1 MSPLPRFLLQL
12 TLGLTLP
19 LSFAWSQTD
28 SAASASPPT
37 YADGALAEGDDAS
50 FQPDL
55 PILDPDYTWP
65 DPREAAAERGA
76 FEVLPIALREVVDVA
91 LSRNLGLAIER
102 LNPADARDNVEA
114 ARADF
119 DPRLNFSGARR
130 ETRSPPSS
138 TALDGAA
145 VPETENRDYAGSV
158 TQRIPL
164 GTELTA
170 SATLNRSASN
180 SAFATLN
187 PAHFAELGLRIRQPL
202 LRGLGAKV
210 NLAPIVS
217 ARAALA
223 GTQLRVRDEVLD
235 VIAETERSYWVLSAA
250 YARRALTLSNLRLAE
265 ALLNE
270 NVERERLGVALEID
284 VLQAR
289 ASLATRLEEL
299 INAEKA
305 IDEAEDRLRV
315 QMGTLA
321 DAELNALAPSILPE
335 STPPLPTFNE
345 AIRAALIHDLETE
358 AQYAEIARRLVDR
371 ETAESN
377 TLPDLDL
384 VLDGAWQGR
393 DSSNIQAV
401 EGVAQGAGYRWR
413 AALELSFN
421 WGLRQENARLRQAD
435 RAVDRAELR
444 LADIRQVLLRE
455 VRTAWRDV
463 SAGIERQRAAQVAV
477 RLNAQL
483 FEQERER
490 FLNGLSAFRDVL
502 EAQSDLD
509 NARLR
514 YLDATEQLINADVT
528 LARLDGRLLD
538 RHGFSW
544 EDPHALP
551 DQDYS
556 DFSLDGLA
564 PRRTRGVF
572 SEPAA
577 SRTVTKKVPASP

>member
-1 MSPLPRFLLQL
+1 MSPILPKPGLLALSLLLLL
-12 TLGLTLP
+12 TP
-19 LSFAWSQTD
+19 AWGQT
-28 SAASASPPT
+28 PT
-37 YADGALAEGDDAS
+37 PAPAPETTQTNAED
-50 FQPDL
+50 DL

-65 DPREAAAERGA
+65 DPQSVADNRGA
-76 FEVLPIALREVVDVA
+76 VEIQPVRLQEVVDVA
-91 LSRNLGLAIER
+91 LSRNLGLAIQR
-102 LNPADARDNVEA
+102 LNPADARDDVQA

-145 VPETENRDYAGSV
+145 VPETENRDYSGSL

-170 SATLNRSASN
+170 SASLNRSASN

-187 PAHFAELGLRIRQPL
+187 PAHFAELSLRIRQPL

-223 GTQLRVRDEVLD
+223 GSQLRVRDQVLD

-270 NVERERLGVALEID
+270 NVERERLGVALQID

-289 ASLATRLEEL
+289 ASLATRQEEL

-321 DAELNALAPSILPE
+321 DAEITALAPSILPE
-335 STPPLPTFNE
+335 AAPPLPPFDE

-444 LADIRQVLLRE
+444 LADIRQALLRE

-463 SAGIERQRAAQVAV
+463 SAGIERQRAAQIAV
-477 RLNAQL
+477 RLNAEL

-509 NARLR
+509 SARLR
-514 YLDATEQLINADVT
+514 YLNATEDLINADVT

-544 EDPHALP
+544 EDPHSLP
-551 DQDYS
+551 GDDGP
-556 DFSLDGLA
+556 DFSFEALA
-564 PRRTRGVF
+564 PRPTPGLF
-572 SEPAA
+572 TEPEPT
-577 SRTVTKKVPASP
+577 RTVSKVAPASP